1 MISESESILQCETR
15 SGSDVGG
22 GVFIRQFLTKG
33 NKVSGLHG
41 ENATVS
47 IMYNGQRA
55 IARSDPK

>member
-15 SGSDVGG
+15 SGSDVRG
-22 GVFIRQFLTKG
+22 GVFIRQFLAKG

-47 IMYNGQRA
+47 IIMTVNE
-55 IARSDPK
+55 